1 MILRIDRLQTE
12 LPPPS
17 DPDPVGAS
25 AVQELLGGK
34 FGEMSTFMNYTYQ
47 SFNFRSRQ
55 QARPFYDL
63 VASIAAEEFGHIE
76 LVAATINT
84 MLTGAAE
91 GEPGEAG
98 DLTSVTSTR
107 NTQQFI
113 AGGAGALVQ
122 DSMGKPWNGDYVFSS
137 GDLLEDLTHNFF
149 LETGARNNKLK
160 VYEMVEHPAARAL
173 TGYLLV
179 RGGVHQVAYARA
191 IERLT
196 GAELMKMFPSP
207 RIPTEKIPECQP
219 HIQRG
224 EHLKLYRFSTNDY
237 KEIAAV
243 FNGSAPRDG
252 RGAADCRRD
261 PAQRGAAVRPAPA
274 GGSVRPG
281 ARARGDRPDRSQA
294 PRGRRPAEGADRCR
308 GKRRGGRARQGERR
322 ADLAGRTK
330 SGGPRGARR
339 RETRRPCR
347 TCQSTVGG
355 VSVARQACM

>member
-17 DPDPVGAS
+17 DPDPVGAA

-55 QARPFYDL
+55 KARPFYDL

-76 LVAATINT
+76 LVATAINT
-84 MLTGAAE
+84 MLTGAAA
-91 GEPGEAG
+91 GNPGEAG
-98 DLTSVTSTR
+98 DLSDVKGTR

-113 AGGAGALVQ
+113 AGGAAAMVQ
-122 DSMGKPWNGDYVFSS
+122 DSMGKPWNGDYVNAT
-137 GDLLEDLTHNFF
+137 GDLIEDLTFNFF

-196 GAELMKMFPSP
+196 GADLMKMFPSP
-207 RIPTEKIPECQP
+207 RIPTDKIPECQP

-224 EHLKLYRFSTNDY
+224 EHLKLYRFSPNDY
-237 KEIAAV
+237 QEIAAV
-243 FNGSAPRDG
+243 FNGPHPETGEELHIAEEIQPEGAPPFDL
-252 RGAADCRRD
+252 
-261 PAQRGAAVRPAPA
+261 PPQEAVFA
-274 GGSVRPG
+274 PG
-281 ARARGDRPDRSQA
+281 ANPDEI
-294 PRGRRPAEGADRCR
+294 AEIA
-308 GKRRGGRARQGERR
+308 
-322 ADLAGRTK
+322 
-330 SGGPRGARR
+330 
-339 RETRRPCR
+339 TRL
-347 TCQSTVGG
+347 
-355 VSVARQACM
+355 RQAAGLPEQPTGVVANDGAGVLGKVKDALS